1 MSYEKYQNV
10 GMVKERYNENS
21 SFQQQQQSPQSRKQM
36 KVTFIDDLPE
46 LEDIEN
52 RPNSNEKTTNLYEID
67 DKFKKYIR
75 SDATPHVESGMVD
88 GIHPRQNQHRNMFL
102 ENNRV
107 SVHNPPDVN
116 YHYQIPSSDDGNLHH
131 HCMHREQHPDKTH
144 LSCIDIAEH
153 VQNCPVCGK
162 LYKNDNTMYM
172 GIIAILVIL
181 CILLIKRVLEV
192 PVEK

>member
-10 GMVKERYNENS
+10 GMVKERYNENGG
-21 SFQQQQQSPQSRKQM
+21 FHQQQAQQQKKPM

-46 LEDIEN
+46 LEDVEQQGPRISMQ
-52 RPNSNEKTTNLYEID
+52 NSNPQID

-75 SDATPHVESGMVD
+75 SDSIPHENSGMVAPQQQYHNHHHMMQQNHVNP
-88 GIHPRQNQHRNMFL
+88 IHLNHR
-102 ENNRV
+102 
-107 SVHNPPDVN
+107 
-116 YHYQIPSSDDGNLHH
+116 YQIPSSDDGNL
-131 HCMHREQHPDKTH
+131 QHYMQRDQQLVKAQ
-144 LSCIDIAEH
+144 LSCVDIAEH

-162 LYKNDNTMYM
+162 LYKNDNTMYV

>member
-10 GMVKERYNENS
+10 GMVKDRYNENS
-21 SFQQQQQSPQSRKQM
+21 VSNQQQQQKKPM

-46 LEDIEN
+46 LEDVEHQAPRISMQ
-52 RPNSNEKTTNLYEID
+52 NSNPQID

-75 SDATPHVESGMVD
+75 SDSIPHENSGMVAPQQQY
-88 GIHPRQNQHRNMFL
+88 HNQHHHMAQEQPRL
-102 ENNRV
+102 
-107 SVHNPPDVN
+107 NPIHLN
-116 YHYQIPSSDDGNLHH
+116 HMYQIPSSDDGNL
-131 HCMHREQHPDKTH
+131 QHYMQRDQQPLKLQ
-144 LSCIDIAEH
+144 LSCVDIAEH

>member
-21 SFQQQQQSPQSRKQM
+21 SFQQQQQHPQSHKQM

-52 RPNSNEKTTNLYEID
+52 RQNSNNEKTTNLHEID

-75 SDATPHVESGMVD
+75 NDSTPHEDSGMVD
-88 GIHPRQNQHRNMFL
+88 SNQPRRNQQQNMFR
-102 ENNRV
+102 ENTRMNN
-107 SVHNPPDVN
+107 NPPDVN
-116 YHYQIPSSDDGNLHH
+116 YHHYHIPTSDDGLYKFI
-131 HCMHREQHPDKTH
+131 QQDQQPLKAQ
-144 LSCIDIAEH
+144 LSCVDIAEH

-162 LYKNDNTMYM
+162 LYKNDNTMYI
-172 GIIAILVIL
+172 GIITILVIL
-181 CILLIKRVLEV
+181 CILLVKRVLEV

>member
-10 GMVKERYNENS
+10 GMAKERYNENS
-21 SFQQQQQSPQSRKQM
+21 GFHQQQQQQQQKKPM

-46 LEDIEN
+46 LEDVEQQAPRISMQ
-52 RPNSNEKTTNLYEID
+52 NSNPQID

-75 SDATPHVESGMVD
+75 SDSIPHENSGMVAPQQQYHNQQHMMQENHHVNP
-88 GIHPRQNQHRNMFL
+88 IHLNHR
-102 ENNRV
+102 
-107 SVHNPPDVN
+107 
-116 YHYQIPSSDDGNLHH
+116 YQIPSSDDGNL
-131 HCMHREQHPDKTH
+131 QHYMQRDQQPLKLQ
-144 LSCIDIAEH
+144 LSCVDIAEH